1 MDCYVA
7 GMKGWRALL
16 PLGLPLPSPS
26 STPRLAP
33 TRAYAVAAARLTKF
47 KHCESVLIQL
57 VRASISMVFRVK
69 SSALLGMPW
78 SLSPH
83 RLQPRLQGSFDS
95 VQDSILN

>member
-7 GMKGWRALL
+7 GIKGWRALL
-16 PLGLPLPSPS
+16 PLGLSLPSPS

-69 SSALLGMPW
+69 SVGPAGHAVVAIPTPLAATP
-78 SLSPH
+78 
-83 RLQPRLQGSFDS
+83 PRL
-95 VQDSILN
+95 V